1 MELIRARDFA
11 KVREKFIEVI
21 AKTPDMKKYARWDYG
36 LHPTDEMIQGY
47 MDRGEMFMYMEGDR
61 IAGMAAITMY
71 QGEDYRDISWDI
83 SLDNNQVL
91 VIHILA
97 VSPDYQGKGI
107 AKKMLKEFVELA
119 VNSGKKAV
127 RLDAL
132 ESNKPAHQLYE
143 SLGFLLKGKR
153 KLYAENTGWTDFRF
167 YELVL

>member
-47 MDRGEMFMYMEGDR
+47 MDRGEMFMYMEGNR

-83 SLDNNQVL
+83 SLDN
-91 VIHILA
+91 
-97 VSPDYQGKGI
+97 D
-107 AKKMLKEFVELA
+107 
-119 VNSGKKAV
+119 
-127 RLDAL
+127 
-132 ESNKPAHQLYE
+132 QLYE